1 MTQTR
6 LQGSTIRTR
15 TFIQLSDIPF
25 LRLECAKCHSALT
38 IPRIDRKNDKGE
50 ITHTFWPEKCP
61 ACGES
66 WDKRRGQIMAAL
78 TAVRSLEDSLQSTAG
93 VLFSFEIAEQ
103 A

>member
-1 MTQTR
+1 MTHTR
-6 LQGSTIRTR
+6 SQGSTIRTR
-15 TFIQLSDIPF
+15 TFIEVSDIPF
-25 LRLECAKCHSALT
+25 LRLECAKCHSVLT

-61 ACGES
+61 ACGEN

-78 TAVRSLEDSLQSTAG
+78 TAVRSLEDSLPSTAG
-93 VLFSFEIAEQ
+93 VLFSFEIAEE